1 MLDEMKVKVKAS
13 LIFQFLEN
21 EERPSELEILGS
33 KKEIKRNLKEFQFEL
48 FDLSLNEYKI
58 YECLFFYE
66 SNKKSHLISVY
77 YNRNNYYLVGKGAYS
92 IELIFCDFIYKQIN
106 EKSCFMEYK
115 KRNMNQWKTLSYQQE
130 KD

>member
-33 KKEIKRNLKEFQFEL
+33 KKEIKSNLKEVQFEL

-58 YECLFFYE
+58 YECLFFYIQIK
-66 SNKKSHLISVY
+66 NLI
-77 YNRNNYYLVGKGAYS
+77 
-92 IELIFCDFIYKQIN
+92 
-106 EKSCFMEYK
+106 
-115 KRNMNQWKTLSYQQE
+115 
-130 KD
+130 